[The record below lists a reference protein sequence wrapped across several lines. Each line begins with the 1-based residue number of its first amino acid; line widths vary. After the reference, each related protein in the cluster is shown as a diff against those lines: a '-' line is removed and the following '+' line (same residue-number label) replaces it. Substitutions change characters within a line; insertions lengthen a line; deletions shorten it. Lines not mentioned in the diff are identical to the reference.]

1 MGNSISPCCLPK
13 MDDESIKLFFWE
25 GPTRIIA
32 ARPRKALLAGEI
44 MFEFPDR
51 IVCHAESF
59 YIGRPLPALSLDQE
73 LLSGET
79 YFVLPIDRFAF
90 DVLSAASL
98 ASLSSNSGSCCPFDY
113 IRGPDGETL
122 IRVLPEFLMKIM
134 SIGGDE
140 KGEEEEASSL
150 CSTPELRKHYAQLV
164 RSRERPWS
172 PNLETISESAK
183 KAGRLSPVRLLGLE
197 RRSV

>member
-32 ARPRKALLAGEI
+32 ARPGKALLAGEI

-51 IVCHAESF
+51 IVCHAGSF

-79 YFVLPIDRFAF
+79 YFVLPIERFAF

-98 ASLSSNSGSCCPFDY
+98 ASLSSNSIKKSKLNFGSCCPFDY

-134 SIGGDE
+134 SIGGD
-140 KGEEEEASSL
+140 
-150 CSTPELRKHYAQLV
+150 
-164 RSRERPWS
+164 
-172 PNLETISESAK
+172 
-183 KAGRLSPVRLLGLE
+183 
-197 RRSV
+197 